1 MLRDT
6 ISSEPS
12 NTMATT
18 PPPSSL
24 KPVDRPLNLI
34 PVGLKEAALD
44 SPTFRATSTHFF
56 DQIDAVERW
65 LENYVRAASKLVAEV
80 SNLETLVNAFLAQS
94 TPPPGVNEAVL
105 DQDYTLLCMRRYGEG
120 SREFWSRTLGGVK
133 KYEHNV
139 VEPIRGFLVG
149 ELRGFKESRR
159 VLEQSQKSFDTV
171 MARYLGQ
178 SKAKEASSLRE
189 DAFQVHEA
197 RRAYLK
203 ASMDVCTSAPQLRA
217 SLDNLLVRVFTEQ
230 WREMRANREATQFNF
245 QKMNAEM
252 ERVRGWSKDMETSE
266 KAFRRELL
274 AARKQ
279 IEDAVNTKTR
289 PSRELAD
296 YEVSTVPYLGA
307 GTGSATGINATSPGL
322 QERGEKQGW
331 LVLKT
336 IVGKAPTRTLWSRRW
351 FFVKNG
357 IFGWL
362 TTSFGGVA
370 ESEKI
375 GVLLCGIRPAFNEER
390 RFCFEVKT
398 KDSSIILQAET
409 QAELTEWLAAF
420 EIVKRRAL
428 EDPASR
434 DSSPISPGNDPAFA
448 ISPPIAPEFAA
459 RMPDGSGHG
468 EGEGA
473 PASAAGLAAPEMGVV
488 NRASFDVAGSTA
500 NASAAKRVM
509 SIEREP
515 GEGSRDHAARIIQ
528 KLDLHKR
535 GVASTQLSQPSPG
548 MPSGGIASLISASHN
563 ILPVRPEGFQPP
575 ASPADPSGALTPG
588 LPGHKRG
595 FSNIPLST
603 LAPSTLAIPPA
614 PTNLSHT
621 AVVISGERGIGT
633 SGPGGMPGGIQ
644 ANLWGSN
651 VWGVVNKIGD
661 DIPPSK
667 REALQQSKEDGG
679 PGSVSQK
686 GSVDDV
692 NVMDGEGQMSQ
703 SVSKEVPD
711 GIGPGNVMHRKTMS
725 IDASTGTPSMG
736 QLQPA
741 AASTAILPQPTA
753 DEYPNYYPLPLKAQN
768 AQFRMLF
775 PAVPRS
781 EKLVLVFRATW
792 NPTSEQQE
800 FPGRVYVTE
809 RDIYFYSNYMGLVL
823 ITSVSLG
830 NIKEVTGASGCE
842 CDFLYLHLKHG
853 KGNDMEVGVG
863 RRITVRV
870 FLDQVGLLRRRLE
883 FLARNADS
891 DTPVGLEEVIKTL
904 IKMEAEK
911 PERSSSIE
919 SWEELGL
926 DDAEPGAPESPS
938 HRKERNIKTSLRI
951 DGALYGEPRTGRE
964 VQRFQLPRQPV
975 IYAPQGMTPGVTRDY
990 SVSAKALFHVVFGD
1004 KSAVWQLLYTN
1015 RWADKIVQSPWVK
1028 PTDGHWARKFESEG
1042 HATPMSDSQRIDV
1055 MNDHLCYVVTNTKI
1069 PWRLPYASSKRFYLL
1084 TKLVITHV
1092 AKSKSR
1098 LAIFQN
1104 IVWTKQ
1110 PKFAYF
1116 RQLVEKQAMRSL
1128 EADALDLTN
1137 VAFDQVA
1144 KLAGKGESKTN
1155 KAVEIF
1161 GGIGQQSSSSQLD
1174 VGSVPNLGGSLTTG
1188 REKARKPISLP
1199 GLVLA
1204 DALDKMLAA
1213 VTLAFDVLVAISKG
1227 AGGLLTA
1234 HTFLVAVLLVSVLY
1248 NSWNGYRDGLV
1259 WWHERSATRYMA
1271 RLGVKPEPVLRSAV
1285 YLRDVEEMVAPPSI
1299 ADNANNTLLP
1309 PWLPEPPV
1317 ETQTSSG
1324 KSCRTTFSDHL
1335 TTSLSTA
1342 SGSQSRLHRSRD
1354 ALAKYR
1360 HDLLV
1365 ALRVV
1370 NRIERDV
1377 VSAEWEDW
1385 VHAEERKCAR
1395 VESMLHAKVK
1405 EGKQDVDVAVELGP
1419 EFQAYCQSCKSEVEG
1434 LRNESLLA
1442 LS

>member
-1 MLRDT
+1 MT
-6 ISSEPS
+6 S
-12 NTMATT
+12 T
-18 PPPSSL
+18 PPQVSL

-44 SPTFRATSTHFF
+44 SPTFRATSAHFF

-65 LENYVRAASKLVAEV
+65 LENYVRAASKLVSEV

-94 TPPPGVNEAVL
+94 VPPPGVNEAVL

-120 SREFWSRTLGGVK
+120 SRDFWSRTLGGVK
-133 KYEHNV
+133 KYEQNV
-139 VEPIRGFLVG
+139 VEPIRSFLVG

-159 VLEQSQKSFDTV
+159 VLEQTQKSFDAV
-171 MARYLGQ
+171 LARYLGQ

-189 DAFQVHEA
+189 DAFQVHES

-217 SLDNLLVRVFTEQ
+217 SLDKLLVKVFTEQ
-230 WREMRANREATQFNF
+230 WREMRANRDGSHFNF

-279 IEDAVNTKTR
+279 IEESASSKTK

-296 YEVSTVPYLGA
+296 YEVSTVPYLGTGA
-307 GTGSATGINATSPGL
+307 GPTGINASSPGL

-336 IVGKAPTRTLWSRRW
+336 LVGKAPTRTLWSRRW

-409 QAELTEWLAAF
+409 QAELSEWLAAF
-420 EIVKRRAL
+420 EVAKRKAL

-434 DSSPISPGNDPAFA
+434 DSSPLNPQGDPAFA
-448 ISPPIAPEFAA
+448 ISPPVAPEFAA

-468 EGEGA
+468 EQEGA
-473 PASAAGLAAPEMGVV
+473 PTGAGNLTAPDMGSLA
-488 NRASFDVAGSTA
+488 NRSSFDVTGSTA
-500 NASAAKRVM
+500 NASTARRVM
-509 SIEREP
+509 SMEREP

-535 GVASTQLSQPSPG
+535 GAPSTQLSQPSSG
-548 MPSGGIASLISASHN
+548 LASGGIASLISASHN

-575 ASPADPSGALTPG
+575 MSPADPTAGFGAQNAS
-588 LPGHKRG
+588 GHKRG
-595 FSNIPLST
+595 LSNIPSST

-621 AVVISGERGIGT
+621 AVVISGERVIGT
-633 SGPGGMPGGIQ
+633 GGAGGMPGGIQ

-651 VWGVVNKIGD
+651 VWGLINRIGD
-661 DIPPSK
+661 DLASK
-667 REALQQSKEDGG
+667 TRRELLEQNKEDGG
-679 PGSVSQK
+679 PGSISQK
-686 GSVDDV
+686 GSVDDM
-692 NVMDGEGQMSQ
+692 NIMDGEGQKA
-703 SVSKEVPD
+703 KEIAE
-711 GIGPGNVMHRKTMS
+711 GGSMGHRKTLS
-725 IDASTGTPSMG
+725 IDAGDRSSMPPIPG
-736 QLQPA
+736 SA
-741 AASTAILPQPTA
+741 AASTTVLPQPA
-753 DEYPNYYPLPLKAQN
+753 VDEYPNYYPLPLKAQN

-775 PAVPRS
+775 PAVPRL

-823 ITSVSLG
+823 ITSVGLG
-830 NIKEVTGASGCE
+830 NIKEVTGAGGRE
-842 CDFLYLHLKHG
+842 CDFLYLHLKDG

-883 FLARNADS
+883 FLIRNADV
-891 DTPVGLEEVIKTL
+891 DEPAGLESVIKTL
-904 IKMEAEK
+904 IKMEMEK
-911 PERSSSIE
+911 PERSSSVE

-926 DDAEPGAPESPS
+926 DDAEPGAADSPS
-938 HRKERNIKTSLRI
+938 RRRERNIKTSLRI
-951 DGALYGEPRTGRE
+951 DGALYGEPRTGKE

-975 IYAPQGMTPGVTRDY
+975 VYTPQGMTASVTRDY
-990 SVSAKALFHVVFGD
+990 AVSAKALFHVVFGD

-1015 RWADKIVQSPWVK
+1015 RWADKIVQSPWQK
-1028 PTDGHWARKFESEG
+1028 GPDGHHVRNFSSERN
-1042 HATPMSDSQRIDV
+1042 ATPMADSQRIDV
-1055 MNDHLCYVVTNTKI
+1055 LNDHLCYVVTNTKI
-1069 PWRLPYASSKRFYLL
+1069 PWRLPYARSKRFSLI

-1092 AKSKSR
+1092 AKSKSK

-1104 IVWTKQ
+1104 IVWTKP

-1116 RQLVEKQAMRSL
+1116 RQLVERQAMRSL
-1128 EADALDLTN
+1128 EADSLDLTN

-1161 GGIGQQSSSSQLD
+1161 GGIGQQTTTSQINTD
-1174 VGSVPNLGGSLTTG
+1174 SAPNLGGTITAD
-1188 REKARKPISLP
+1188 REKMRRPISLP
-1199 GLVLA
+1199 GLVFA
-1204 DALDKMLAA
+1204 DVLDKALAA
-1213 VTLAFDVLVAISKG
+1213 VSMGFDIMIAIAKG
-1227 AGGLLTA
+1227 AAGVLSA
-1234 HTFLVAVLLVSVLY
+1234 HTILMAVLLVSVLW
-1248 NSWNGYRDGLV
+1248 NSWYGYCEGLA
-1259 WWHERSATRYMA
+1259 WWHERIATRFMA
-1271 RLGVKPEPVLRSAV
+1271 RLGVNPEPVLGRAV
-1285 YLRDVEEMVAPPSI
+1285 YLRDVEGMIAAPELASGSDRNGSVFPSWLADSSAEASETVATSPCR
-1299 ADNANNTLLP
+1299 
-1309 PWLPEPPV
+1309 
-1317 ETQTSSG
+1317 ET
-1324 KSCRTTFSDHL
+1324 FAEHL
-1335 TTSLSTA
+1335 TSSLSTA
-1342 SGSQSRLHRSRD
+1342 TTTSKEPPSRLSRSRN
-1354 ALAKYR
+1354 ALAHYR

-1377 VSAEWEDW
+1377 VTAEWEDW
-1385 VHAEERKCAR
+1385 IREERRKCLR
-1395 VESMLHAKVK
+1395 VEGMLRAK
-1405 EGKQDVDVAVELGP
+1405 DVGVEELGE
-1419 EFQAYCQSCKSEVEG
+1419 EFGAYCRSCQREVE
-1434 LRNESLLA
+1434 SLGDGASLM
-1442 LS
+1442 

>member
-1 MLRDT
+1 
-6 ISSEPS
+6 
-12 NTMATT
+12 MAAT
-18 PPPSSL
+18 PPSSSL
-24 KPVDRPLNLI
+24 KPVERPLNLI

-65 LENYVRAASKLVAEV
+65 LESYVRAASKLVAEV

-94 TPPPGVNEAVL
+94 TPPPGVNEAIL

-120 SREFWSRTLGGVK
+120 SREFWSRTIGGVK
-133 KYEHNV
+133 RYEQNV

-149 ELRGFKESRR
+149 DLRGFKESRR
-159 VLEQSQKSFDTV
+159 VLEQTQKSFDAV
-171 MARYLGQ
+171 LARYLGQ

-189 DAFQVHEA
+189 DAFQVHES

-217 SLDNLLVRVFTEQ
+217 GLDKLLVRVFTEQ
-230 WREMRANREATQFNF
+230 WREMRSNREGSQFNF

-279 IEDAVNTKTR
+279 IEESASSMTR

-296 YEVSTVPYLGA
+296 YEVSTVPYLGTGA
-307 GTGSATGINATSPGL
+307 GAATGIKTSSPGM

-370 ESEKI
+370 ESEKV

-409 QAELTEWLAAF
+409 QAELTEWLGAF
-420 EIVKRRAL
+420 EVAKRRAL
-428 EDPASR
+428 EDPAS
-434 DSSPISPGNDPAFA
+434 SEKSPQSPGVDPAFA
-448 ISPPIAPEFAA
+448 ISPPVAPEFAA

-468 EGEGA
+468 EQEGVA
-473 PASAAGLAAPEMGVV
+473 GSATGLAAPDMGAMAT
-488 NRASFDVAGSTA
+488 RSSFDVAGSAT
-500 NASAAKRVM
+500 NISAARRVM

-515 GEGSRDHAARIIQ
+515 GEGSRDHASRIIQ

-535 GVASTQLSQPSPG
+535 GTPSTQLSQTSPA
-548 MPSGGIASLISASHN
+548 MPSAGGIASLISASHN

-575 ASPADPSGALTPG
+575 VSPADPSGFGTPG
-588 LPGHKRG
+588 VPGHRRG
-595 FSNIPLST
+595 FSNVPLST

-621 AVVISGERGIGT
+621 AVVISGERGLG
-633 SGPGGMPGGIQ
+633 GGGAGGMPGGIQ

-651 VWGVVNKIGD
+651 VWGLVDRIGE
-661 DIPPSK
+661 DIPPSH
-667 REALQQSKEDGG
+667 RELLRQNQQDGG
-679 PGSVSQK
+679 PGSVGQK
-686 GSVDDV
+686 GSVDDT
-692 NVMDGEGQMSQ
+692 NVMDGEGHMS
-703 SVSKEVPD
+703 SGVGRDVSR
-711 GIGPGNVMHRKTMS
+711 GISPATMVHRKTMS
-725 IDASTGTPSMG
+725 IDDSRGLAQLQGSSSSASTF
-736 QLQPA
+736 A
-741 AASTAILPQPTA
+741 LPQSTA
-753 DEYPNYYPLPLKAQN
+753 DEYPNSYPLPLKAQN

-775 PAVPRS
+775 PAVSRS

-809 RDIYFYSNYMGLVL
+809 KDIYFYSNYMGLVL
-823 ITSVSLG
+823 ITSVRLTS
-830 NIKEVTGASGCE
+830 IKEVTGAGGRE
-842 CDFLYLHLKHG
+842 CDYLYLHLK
-853 KGNDMEVGVG
+853 KGTNEPPASEVG

-883 FLARNADS
+883 FLTRNADA
-891 DTPVGLEEVIKTL
+891 DKPADLEEVIRTL
-904 IKMEAEK
+904 IRMEAEK

-926 DDAEPGAPESPS
+926 DDAEPGAPDSPS
-938 HRKERNIKTSLRI
+938 RRRDRNIKTSLRI
-951 DGALYGEPRTGRE
+951 DGALHGEPRTGRE

-975 IYAPQGMTPGVTRDY
+975 VYAPQGMIAGVTREY

-1004 KSAVWQLLYTN
+1004 KSAVWQLVYTN
-1015 RWADKIVQSPWVK
+1015 RWADKIVQSPWTK
-1028 PTDGHWARKFESEG
+1028 ANDSHWVRRFESEG

-1055 MNDHLCYVVTNTKI
+1055 LNDHLCYVVTNTKI

-1092 AKSKSR
+1092 AKSKSK
-1098 LAIFQN
+1098 LAIFQD

-1116 RQLVEKQAMRSL
+1116 RQLVEKQAMGSL

-1155 KAVEIF
+1155 KAVDIF
-1161 GGIGQQSSSSQLD
+1161 GGIGQQSTASQVD
-1174 VGSVPNLGGSLTTG
+1174 VGSVPNLGGTG
-1188 REKARKPISLP
+1188 TSSRERMRKPISLP
-1199 GLVLA
+1199 GMVFA
-1204 DALDKMLAA
+1204 DVLDKSLAA
-1213 VTLAFDVLVAISKG
+1213 VSMTFDVLVAIAKG

-1234 HTFLVAVLLVSVLY
+1234 HTLLITLLLFSVLY
-1248 NSWNGYRDGLV
+1248 NSWNGYRDGMV
-1259 WWHERSATRYMA
+1259 WWHERSATKYMA

-1285 YLRDVEEMVAPPSI
+1285 YLRDVEEMVAAPSLQ
-1299 ADNANNTLLP
+1299 ANDTWIP
-1309 PWLPEPPV
+1309 PWLSGSSSEN
-1317 ETQTSSG
+1317 QTSTG

-1335 TTSLSTA
+1335 ATSLSTT
-1342 SGSQSRLHRSRD
+1342 SSPPSRLSRSRD
-1354 ALAKYR
+1354 ALARYR

-1377 VSAEWEDW
+1377 LSAEWEDW
-1385 VHAEERKCAR
+1385 VRGEERKCAR
-1395 VESMLHAKVK
+1395 VEGMVRVK
-1405 EGKQDVDVAVELGP
+1405 PREEGKDPEAAATFGP
-1419 EFQAYCQSCKSEVEG
+1419 ELEAYCQSCQGEVEG
-1434 LRNESLLA
+1434 LRDAGGLLA
-1442 LS
+1442 SS